1 MGCTYPL
8 FSLTS
13 KVTKNMKGIIKII
26 PVTALTEGM
35 QVLFNNKIIILK
47 KNWKPNTNEGDIEA
61 AKNWMNDLK
70 TLVVE
75 YWDDNFDNVRNINSK
90 GLFSIP
96 IRNRQWKSIIDNNL
110 INTTI
115 EFKFVKVNKNP
126 ESKDIGLAE
135 IITVAQIITE
145 PKQTYTKQQVEELL
159 KKFAEHVD
167 DLYRPFTRD
176 NVHAFD
182 SLYGQGEYKTS
193 WLKENL

>member
-1 MGCTYPL
+1 
-8 FSLTS
+8 
-13 KVTKNMKGIIKII
+13 MKGIIKII